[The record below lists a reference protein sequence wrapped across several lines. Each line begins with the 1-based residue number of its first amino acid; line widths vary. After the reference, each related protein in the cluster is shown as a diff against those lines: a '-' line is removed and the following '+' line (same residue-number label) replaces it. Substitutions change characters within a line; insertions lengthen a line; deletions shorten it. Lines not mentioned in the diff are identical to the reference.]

1 MKWFARRET
10 VPTILVLLAFIAGA
24 IESPYF
30 LDFHYL
36 LDSSSLYVETG
47 LLALGMTL
55 VIVSG
60 QIDLSVASTM
70 ALTACTAAK
79 LLALG
84 WPTPVA
90 LLTTAIVGILLGSI
104 NGLLISGLKLPSFVV
119 TLGTMA
125 AYRGAAQVMLG
136 AQSQKIP
143 TNLSGIDFVR
153 TLGTPIP
160 LPLTI
165 LVVMAILVGLVLHRT
180 VLGRWIYAVGT
191 NNRASL
197 YSGIPTAKVTVWVF
211 AISGGLAAMAGTL
224 IDSRL
229 GVARFDHAR
238 GLEVDVITAVVLGG
252 TAISGGSGSILGSM
266 LALLLVALIRIGMGL
281 ANVTAEYQL
290 AVVGTL
296 LVITVIV
303 GNLSEKIA
311 NSRSRRSPLAP
322 SPTLTPSQEP
332 HP

>member
-10 VPTILVLLAFIAGA
+10 VPALLVLLAFIAGA

-30 LDFHYL
+30 LDFRYL
-36 LDSSSLYVETG
+36 LESSSLYVEAG

-70 ALTACTAAK
+70 ALAACTAAK
-79 LLALG
+79 LLSLG
-84 WPTPVA
+84 WSAPP
-90 LLTTAIVGILLGSI
+90 AIVTTILFGAILGSF
-104 NGLLISGLKLPSFVV
+104 NGLLIAGFKLPSFVV
-119 TLGTMA
+119 TLGSMA
-125 AYRGAAQVMLG
+125 AFRGIAQVMLG
-136 AQSQKIP
+136 SESLKIP
-143 TNLSGIDFVR
+143 SNLVGIDFVK
-153 TLGTPIP
+153 TLGTPVP

-165 LVVMAILVGLVLHRT
+165 LILVAVVVGLVLHRT

-191 NNRASL
+191 NARASL
-197 YSGIPTAKVTVWVF
+197 YSGVPTEKVTVWVF
-211 AISGGLAAMAGTL
+211 AISGGLASIAGLL

-252 TAISGGSGSILGSM
+252 AAISGGSGSILGTM
-266 LALLLVALIRIGMGL
+266 LALLLVGLIRTGMGL
-281 ANVTAEYQL
+281 ANFTAEYQL

-296 LVITVIV
+296 LVVTVIV
-303 GNLSEKIA
+303 GNIGEKFA
-311 NSRSRRSPLAP
+311 KTRSKKLPPKAAP
-322 SPTLTPSQEP
+322 SLKTVQESNT
-332 HP
+332 